1 MQRRGDRILGPYT
14 DGRGRFRVIVI
25 TPGAGQAEGT
35 RRRRTFP
42 TREEAEEYVE
52 AAREELAAAESI
64 TIADAIAGYL
74 AHLAGKGDRQ
84 TTIDL
89 TERFLLRFFPDRTL
103 LIAHLTPA
111 RCQRLY
117 DELQARPTKRGTLP
131 AAATHQ
137 QALVQARALLRW
149 AVEQGLHRGP
159 ESPAAAV
166 RPQGKRRRGKPQL
179 RIDEGRRWLAKAL
192 EVGEPGAL
200 MAATALLCGCRA
212 GELEGVAVRDLD
224 DGGAVLWLAGKTNDR
239 GDERPVEVP
248 EPLRVPLLGL
258 TVGKLPGAPLFGRGL
273 EAVGWWARKICELA
287 GIEAP
292 QDDVHGFCAHSLR
305 GMHATYARAAGM
317 SARAVADTLGNSPA
331 VLDAAYTAPGTA
343 AAAAARRAQMR
354 LVR

>member
-137 QALVQARALLRW
+137 QALVQAR
-149 AVEQGLHRGP
+149 
-159 ESPAAAV
+159 PASSRREAA
-166 RPQGKRRRGKPQL
+166 
-179 RIDEGRRWLAKAL
+179 EG
-192 EVGEPGAL
+192 
-200 MAATALLCGCRA
+200 
-212 GELEGVAVRDLD
+212 
-224 DGGAVLWLAGKTNDR
+224 
-239 GDERPVEVP
+239 
-248 EPLRVPLLGL
+248 
-258 TVGKLPGAPLFGRGL
+258 
-273 EAVGWWARKICELA
+273 
-287 GIEAP
+287 
-292 QDDVHGFCAHSLR
+292 
-305 GMHATYARAAGM
+305 
-317 SARAVADTLGNSPA
+317 
-331 VLDAAYTAPGTA
+331 A
-343 AAAAARRAQMR
+343 AAAWGRPWATPSSRRRRCRRPGCWCRRPCTAGCR
-354 LVR
+354 R